1 MTKFLLRRFVKDY
14 ESVTD
19 PEVRER
25 YGALSGCVGILLN
38 LLISLSK
45 FIAGVLTGAVSVTAD
60 AFNNL
65 SDAASSLVTLV
76 GFRLAG
82 READEDHPFGHGRF
96 EYLAGLGVAVA
107 ILLVGVELAKGAV
120 GKILHPEDVAFD
132 FLSAGILVLSIAV
145 KMWMYFFNRNLGKRI
160 SSAAMAATATDSLSD
175 CVATGA
181 VLLGLIVGQATGYS
195 IDGWVGILVAF
206 FVLRAGWEA
215 AKDTIDPLLGQA
227 PDPELV
233 KGIRETVLAHPEIS
247 GVHDLVVHDYG
258 PGHRMVSLHAE
269 VDING
274 DMAVTH
280 DVIDNVEKELA
291 GRYRVIATIHMDPLA
306 IHDAHVNEVKEQ
318 VAGLARQLHEG
329 TTIHDFRMT
338 EGPTH
343 TNLIFDLVLPRSCP
357 LSEEEARREMARL
370 AREANPRYLTVVQ
383 VDRFYAGQV

>member
-14 ESVTD
+14 ENVTD

-25 YGALSGCVGILLN
+25 YGTLSGCVGILLN

-160 SSAAMAATATDSLSD
+160 SSAAMAATAADSLSD

-291 GRYRVIATIHMDPLA
+291 GRNRVIATIHMDPLA

-383 VDRFYAGQV
+383 VDRFYAG

>member
-25 YGALSGCVGILLN
+25 YGTLSGCVGILLN